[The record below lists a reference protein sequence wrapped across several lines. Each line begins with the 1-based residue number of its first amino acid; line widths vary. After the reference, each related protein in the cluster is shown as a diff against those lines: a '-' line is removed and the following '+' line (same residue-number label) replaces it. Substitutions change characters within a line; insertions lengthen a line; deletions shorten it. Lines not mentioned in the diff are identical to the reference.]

1 MQNTTHTK
9 LQAIRD
15 KRKRWQTRLTR
26 ASNMLAKLAKQEAR
40 LMKPQ
45 REAFVKPK
53 VSETTDVTE
62 LNPYFAEASQQ
73 IAALDVPDYL
83 KRTSVPVISKDD
95 PDLVEK
101 VASALADARVKE
113 TKRPR
118 GSVPLAK
125 LTGRTLAIAA
135 KEAAEDQGL
144 IPRKRQGS
152 DEERKKMPLSGRE
165 ALAAIKA
172 KSAEVTARRAK
183 RKLS

>member
-9 LQAIRD
+9 LLAVRD

-40 LMKPQ
+40 LLKEPTTPLPELDKFFQPEPKPV
-45 REAFVKPK
+45 E
-53 VSETTDVTE
+53 D
-62 LNPYFAEASQQ
+62 

-83 KRTSVPVISKDD
+83 KRTSVPVISTDD
-95 PDLVEK
+95 PDIVEK
-101 VASALADARVKE
+101 VAAALADAKVKKIKE
-113 TKRPR
+113 TKGP
-118 GSVPLAK
+118 VPASPA
-125 LTGRTLAIAA
+125 LTAA
-135 KEAAEDQGL
+135 VQF
-144 IPRKRQGS
+144 KRQGS

-183 RKLS
+183 RKLTR